1 MNMNSFSRL
10 SALVAILL
18 ALLLPSARTHSQV
31 APLPD
36 DPLAAMQVLQKAND
50 DLLKR
55 QDDSLK
61 SLTEMTNAA
70 NEIRIF
76 SRRG

>member
-1 MNMNSFSRL
+1 MKHL
-10 SALVAILL
+10 SHPLIYATVLL
-18 ALLLPSARTHSQV
+18 AMLLPSLRMRSQVV

-36 DPLAAMQVLQKAND
+36 DPLSALQVLQKSND

-55 QDDSLK
+55 QEDTLK
-61 SLTEMTNAA
+61 ALTDATAEA
-70 NEIRIF
+70 NEVRIF

>member
-1 MNMNSFSRL
+1 MKPL
-10 SALVAILL
+10 SHPLAYAAVLL
-18 ALLLPSARTHSQV
+18 ALLMLPSPRMRSQVV

-36 DPLAAMQVLQKAND
+36 DPLSALQVLQKSND

-55 QDDSLK
+55 QDDTLK
-61 SLTEMTNAA
+61 ALTDATAAA

-76 SRRG
+76 SHRG

>member
-1 MNMNSFSRL
+1 MKTVSLLPMAVAM
-10 SALVAILL
+10 ALAV
-18 ALLLPSARTHSQV
+18 LLPSARMQSQM

-36 DPLAAMQVLQKAND
+36 DPLAALQTLQKAND

-55 QDDSLK
+55 QDDTLK
-61 SLTEMTNAA
+61 TLTDLNAAA

>member
-1 MNMNSFSRL
+1 MKTFSI
-10 SALVAILL
+10 APVCVAVVL
-18 ALLLPSARTHSQV
+18 AMMLPSTQLKSQM

-36 DPLAAMQVLQKAND
+36 DPLTALQTLQKAND

-55 QDDSLK
+55 QDDTLK
-61 SLTEMTNAA
+61 TLSDLNATA
-70 NEIRIF
+70 NEVRIF

>member
-1 MNMNSFSRL
+1 MNSFSKL
-10 SALVAILL
+10 PLLIAILFAL
-18 ALLLPSARTHSQV
+18 ACCPPRELHSQL

-36 DPLAAMQVLQKAND
+36 DPLAALQVLQKAND

-61 SLTEMTNAA
+61 SLTELTNAA
-70 NEIRIF
+70 NEIRVF